1 MALDGCRREV
11 VVTLPSARRR
21 FVVFGAGVLGSLY
34 AARLAAAG
42 YDVTL
47 VARGR
52 RLADLREHGLIVED
66 AASGERSVTRSV
78 RFVDAIPPGETFAC
92 CLVLVRTTQLAEAL
106 PVLAE
111 AEGVATFVVM
121 VNNAE
126 GPDEIV
132 RALGRERVL
141 LGFANAGGE
150 RDGEVVRVMVSRR
163 SPVTLGELDG
173 RVSERLTMVAQ
184 AFRDAGAAVRF
195 ESDMDAWLRHHV
207 AVVGPFA
214 NALYAVG
221 TDNRALAADRDTLR
235 LALRA
240 VREAVGVVRAHG
252 HPVRPPVLRAL
263 LAIPDALVLPLLRRL
278 VALPI
283 MDVGGAR
290 HARAARD
297 EMDALNAELAA
308 LARSAGVD
316 TPAMDALASRAAQGR
331 RR

>member
-1 MALDGCRREV
+1 MPVCS
-11 VVTLPSARRR
+11 TPPR

-34 AARLAAAG
+34 AARLAGAG

-52 RLADLREHGLIVED
+52 RLHDLRENGVIVED
-66 AASGERSVTRSV
+66 AASGERSVTTSV
-78 RFVDAIPPGETFAC
+78 RVLEAIPPGETFAF
-92 CLVLVRTTQLAEAL
+92 CLVLVRKTQLAAAL
-106 PVLAE
+106 PVLAR

-126 GPDEIV
+126 GPDDIV
-132 RALGRERVL
+132 RALGRERVV

-150 RDGEVVRVMVSRR
+150 RDAETVRVMVSRR

-173 RVSERLTMVAQ
+173 HVSERLRVLAS
-184 AFRDAGAAVRF
+184 AFRDAGAPVRF
-195 ESDMDAWLRHHV
+195 EPRMDAWLRYHV
-207 AVVGPFA
+207 AIVGPFA

-221 TDNRALAADRDTLR
+221 TDNRALAADSSTLR

-240 VREAVGVVRAHG
+240 VREAVDVVRAHG
-252 HPVRPPVLRAL
+252 HPLSPSALRVF
-263 LAIPDALVLPLLRRL
+263 LAIPDALLLPLLRRV

-283 MDVGGAR
+283 MDIGGVR
-290 HARAARD
+290 HARAAYD

-308 LARSAGVD
+308 MAHAASIH
-316 TPAMDALASRAAQGR
+316 TPAMDTLAARAALGR
-331 RR
+331 VR

>member
-1 MALDGCRREV
+1 MS
-11 VVTLPSARRR
+11 PSTASPR

-47 VARGR
+47 IARGR
-52 RLADLREHGLIVED
+52 RLADLREHGLVVED
-66 AASGERSVTRSV
+66 VGSGERSVRRDV
-78 RFVDAIPPGETFAC
+78 RVLAAIPADEAFAF
-92 CLVLVRTTQLAEAL
+92 CLALVRKTQLADAL
-106 PVLAE
+106 QVLAQ
-111 AEGVATFVVM
+111 AEGVGAFVVM
-121 VNNAE
+121 ANNAE
-126 GPDEIV
+126 GPDAIV

-150 RDGEVVRVMVSRR
+150 RDGETVRVMVSRR
-163 SPVTLGELDG
+163 SPVTLGEVDG
-173 RVSERLTMVAQ
+173 RSSDRLRLLAQ
-184 AFRDAGAAVRF
+184 AFRDAGAAVRL
-195 ESDMDAWLRHHV
+195 EPHMDAWLRYHV
-207 AVVGPFA
+207 AIVGPFA

-240 VREAVGVVRAHG
+240 VREAVGVVGAHG
-252 HPVRPPVLRAL
+252 HPLRPPALRGV
-263 LAIPDALVLPLLRRL
+263 LAIPDALLLPLLRRL

-297 EMDALNAELAA
+297 EMDALNAELVS
-308 LARSAGVD
+308 LARAAGVA
-316 TPAMDALASRAAQGR
+316 TPAMDALAARSTLGGGG
-331 RR
+331 